1 MARIDIGEMRE
12 RVAIKTRTLADD
24 TIGGKTETWTTLATV
39 WAKTNTIRGTE
50 FIQQAQ
56 AGGELTHRVI
66 IRYRSDVTAAMKL
79 TCGSRTLKIVS
90 PPIELGHRQWTELQC
105 KEETT

>member
-39 WAKTNTIRGTE
+39 WAKINTIRGTE

-66 IRYRSDVTAAMKL
+66 IRYRSDVTASMKL
-79 TCGSRTLKIVS
+79 TWGSRTLKIVS